1 VRILLTGRDGMLGR
15 ELAQALAP
23 LGTLAAYDRQGLD
36 LASPDRIVAC
46 VREFRPDVIVNA
58 AAWTEVDRAE
68 EEEALAHRVNA
79 TAPGILA
86 EEAARLGARIVHYST
101 DYVFDGTKPGP
112 YEEADTP
119 NPVNAYGRTK
129 LAGERAVQA
138 ACARHLIFRTSWLY
152 ASHGRNFLL
161 TLLERLQRE
170 GELRVVDDQVGA
182 PTWSREVAAATRRV
196 LEGDMQ
202 AAGEPEPA
210 GIFNVAASGSTS
222 WFDYARAIAESLAS
236 HDIDVRAQ
244 RVPVTAAEYGSR
256 TRRPPNSVFNL
267 AKAERLL
274 QLESR
279 PWQGSVRACIDET
292 LQRQRR

>member
-23 LGTLAAYDRQGLD
+23 LGTLAAYDRQELD

-161 TLLERLQRE
+161 AMLERLQRE

-196 LEGDMQ
+196 LEDGMQ
-202 AAGEPEPA
+202 AAGKPEPA
-210 GIFNVAASGSTS
+210 GLFNIAASGSTS
-222 WFDYARAIAESLAS
+222 WFEYARAIAESLAS
-236 HDIDVRAQ
+236 HAIDVRAR

-256 TRRPPNSVFNL
+256 TRRPQNSVFSL
-267 AKAERLL
+267 TKAERLL
-274 QLESR
+274 KLESR